1 MYQTKTLFMYQTKT
15 LSAIFCVYIYEAH
28 TTHPMLS
35 NTHTHTQTDPHT
47 NTHKNKYKLS
57 IVIRDDNVLK
67 MKAAQIQRQAT
78 IGAIESG

>member
-35 NTHTHTQTDPHT
+35 NTHTHKQIHT
-47 NTHKNKYKLS
+47 PIHTKININ
-57 IVIRDDNVLK
+57 
-67 MKAAQIQRQAT
+67 
-78 IGAIESG
+78 